1 VLGERLSRQPLAFEG
16 FDQGRGRRAFR
27 GQLVLGPVGLGVLQL
42 HFQLIDE
49 SLLALRA
56 RAIERAP
63 KLFDLQTQPRDQRVG
78 AGGGCLRMNQIG
90 RSACRT
96 LFALKPRGP
105 QRGSAHV
112 PPQESASRRQ
122 SPRGSNVRFARTCT

>member
-1 VLGERLSRQPLAFEG
+1 MLGKRLSRRPLAFEG
-16 FDQGRGRRAFR
+16 FDCGRGRRAFR
-27 GQLVLGPVGLGVLQL
+27 GQLVLGRVGLGVLQL

-63 KLFDLQTQPRDQRVG
+63 QLFDLQTQPRDQRLG
-78 AGGGCLRMNQIG
+78 AGGGCLRVNHIG

-105 QRGSAHV
+105 LGEDQRMGRGEIVRERIKRVWHI
-112 PPQESASRRQ
+112 QRES
-122 SPRGSNVRFARTCT
+122 